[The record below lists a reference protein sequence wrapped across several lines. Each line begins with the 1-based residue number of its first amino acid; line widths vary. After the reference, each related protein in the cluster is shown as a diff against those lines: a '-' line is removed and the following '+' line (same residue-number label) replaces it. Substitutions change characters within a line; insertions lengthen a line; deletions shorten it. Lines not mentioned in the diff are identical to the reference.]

1 MNKPSPMDRL
11 ICGDVGFGK
20 TEIAIRAIF
29 KAYLS
34 DKLSVF
40 LCPTTILADQHYMT
54 CHDRLASLGL
64 SVGLLS
70 RFKSKAQQTQII
82 KDLFNRKV
90 DVLVGTHRILSK
102 DVVLTNLGLLIIDE
116 EHRFGVK
123 DKETIRRIREGV
135 DVLTLTATP
144 IPRTLQQSLV
154 GLKDISVML
163 TPPETRKPIVTFV
176 KYFDW
181 SLVFSRVEFELSR
194 SGQVYFLNNDIST
207 IPSTVDRLRKRF
219 PNNRVAGA
227 SGKMSSKDL
236 ELVVLAFFNGEIDVL
251 VCTTIIES
259 GLDVTNANSIII
271 RDAQN
276 LGLAQLYQIRGRVGR
291 GYKQGYCHLLIPK
304 KPLEKSAF
312 KRLRSLEQ
320 NTALG
325 SGYNIS
331 MEDLEIRG
339 AGSIFGHKQSGH
351 ITTVGFQ
358 MYCDLLSIEIQRTKS
373 EDGVVQKAPHVTTS
387 FQLDIDSGYIENM
400 SLRIDYYYRVGSAT
414 SVEQLNKIEKE
425 LVDVFG
431 PMPDKTKNLL
441 LVAFL
446 KVRYKPTPVSQIDIQ
461 DSVLK
466 IVIQP
471 LNEEEQLVFLSR
483 VGVYKHKVLE
493 SVRFKEI
500 SGGLL
505 GVFLNVSGAE
515 HIFELLF
522 DFVHLFDPLDTA

>member
-1 MNKPSPMDRL
+1 M
-11 ICGDVGFGK
+11 
-20 TEIAIRAIF
+20 
-29 KAYLS
+29 
-34 DKLSVF
+34 
-40 LCPTTILADQHYMT
+40 
-54 CHDRLASLGL
+54 
-64 SVGLLS
+64 
-70 RFKSKAQQTQII
+70 
-82 KDLFNRKV
+82 
-90 DVLVGTHRILSK
+90 VGTHRILSK
-102 DVVLTNLGLLIIDE
+102 DIVLTNLGLLIIDE

-154 GLKDISVML
+154 GLKDVSIML
-163 TPPETRKPIVTFV
+163 TPPETRKPIITFV

-219 PNNRVAGA
+219 PKNRIAGA
-227 SGKMSSKDL
+227 SGKMGSKDL
-236 ELVVLAFFNGEIDVL
+236 EVVVLAFFNGEVDVL

-259 GLDVTNANSIII
+259 GLDVANANSMIIK
-271 RDAQN
+271 DAQN

-291 GYKQGYCHLLIPK
+291 GYKQGYCHLLIPR

-312 KRLRSLEQ
+312 KRLRSLEK

-358 MYCDLLSIEIQRTKS
+358 MYCDLLSVEIQKAKS
-373 EDGVVQKAPHVTTS
+373 EGEAVQKAPHITTY
-387 FQLDIDSGYIENM
+387 FQPDIGSDYIENM

-414 SVEQLNKIEKE
+414 SLEQLNRIEKE
-425 LVDVFG
+425 LIDVFG
-431 PMPDKTKNLL
+431 PIPDKTKNLL
-441 LVAFL
+441 LVTSL
-446 KVRYKPTPVSQIDIQ
+446 KIRYKSTPVSQIDIQ
-461 DSVLK
+461 NSVLK

-471 LNEEEQLVFLSR
+471 FNEEEQLVFLSR
-483 VGVYKHKVLE
+483 VGIYKHKTLE
-493 SVRFKEI
+493 GVRFKEV

-505 GVFLNVSGAE
+505 GVFLNISDSGDV
-515 HIFELLF
+515 FDLLS
-522 DFVHLFDPLDTA
+522 DFVHLFDTTDTA